1 MATFQKWLEEN
12 KSVYYGYALYQ
23 YYCKYRKKYLKEYN
37 IDLEGLSREEVN
49 DKYRD
54 FDGATN
60 LNKILNGK
68 TNGIIYIDTAKEINK
83 KWIVEIKPFDENPI
97 TFGQIFR
104 EYVRYRNNITV
115 DRKVMSRY
123 YCFHWKDSM
132 PDQFRKKG
140 EEFSGQSVILF
151 KNKDRELHLSNFE
164 KNDNIVL
171 VDKEGTSILK
181 VGKEKKCKV
190 MMTSLSIAAAI
201 VCQEGEISSDEFH
214 RILDEV
220 FLGKKPE
227 NSLLDSRKQKNPY
240 FYHFTSIDNFK
251 EMLKNGGIV
260 SKNILE
266 NQKDNLSNTSIQA
279 VRSEMK
285 VTTSP
290 VTYVHDYVPFYFAF
304 DTPMFYERV
313 CSKAIDQIDYVFLL
327 INIDRLRE
335 KNVFFT
341 NLAANSKNPLPEF
354 FYNLDNLDKVKWEC
368 INTPWYRNKDRN
380 QDKEKAKREKMS
392 EVLVK
397 DFVPFEWVEKIYT
410 FNENKVQEIRNLIQ
424 KSELE
429 LDTRSRLLG
438 NRNIMV
444 RHNKKIIEVIEK
456 ENEPET
462 IISYRNY
469 YHTKSRRNPLKE
481 EKDWSELPKNQSL
494 VTGPKELLKKY
505 NDVFE
510 SIIVKRNNS
519 ESYQFRF
526 ENIRSLIC
534 EIKEN
539 FVCLRELEDIFEL
552 ETSNEVHKETVSD
565 HTKIV
570 VKNIED
576 RLQDMPFS
584 DNEKDCLLL
593 SGYLHDIGK
602 GPKKKWKDGKQPSWP
617 DHPAEA
623 IPMLERIFTKEIRCI
638 SNEELNLILLLV
650 IYHDLLGEI
659 VSGFDIENNLDSKRK
674 LSELENLNL
683 SSREFD
689 LLAELSRADIKSL
702 GREHWLR
709 NFDNSIER
717 LKEIGVKDD

>member
-12 KSVYYGYALYQ
+12 KGVYYGYALYQ
-23 YYCKYRKKYLKEYN
+23 YYCKYRKMYLKEHN

-54 FDGATN
+54 FDGSTN

-83 KWIVEIKPFDENPI
+83 KWIVEIKPFDENSI

-123 YCFHWKDSM
+123 YCFHWKDLM

-140 EEFSGQSVILF
+140 EEFSDQSVVLF
-151 KNKDRELHLSNFE
+151 KNKDKELHLSNFE
-164 KNDNIVL
+164 KNDFIVL

-181 VGKEKKCKV
+181 VGREKKCEV
-190 MMTSLSIAAAI
+190 MMTSRSIVAAI

-251 EMLKNGGIV
+251 EMLKEGGIV

-285 VTTSP
+285 VTDSP

-313 CSKAIDQIDYVFLL
+313 HSKVIDQIDHIFLL

-354 FYNLDNLDKVKWEC
+354 FYD
-368 INTPWYRNKDRN
+368 P
-380 QDKEKAKREKMS
+380 
-392 EVLVK
+392 
-397 DFVPFEWVEKIYT
+397 
-410 FNENKVQEIRNLIQ
+410 
-424 KSELE
+424 
-429 LDTRSRLLG
+429 
-438 NRNIMV
+438 
-444 RHNKKIIEVIEK
+444 
-456 ENEPET
+456 
-462 IISYRNY
+462 
-469 YHTKSRRNPLKE
+469 
-481 EKDWSELPKNQSL
+481 
-494 VTGPKELLKKY
+494 
-505 NDVFE
+505 
-510 SIIVKRNNS
+510 
-519 ESYQFRF
+519 
-526 ENIRSLIC
+526 
-534 EIKEN
+534 
-539 FVCLRELEDIFEL
+539 
-552 ETSNEVHKETVSD
+552 
-565 HTKIV
+565 
-570 VKNIED
+570 
-576 RLQDMPFS
+576 
-584 DNEKDCLLL
+584 
-593 SGYLHDIGK
+593 
-602 GPKKKWKDGKQPSWP
+602 
-617 DHPAEA
+617 
-623 IPMLERIFTKEIRCI
+623 
-638 SNEELNLILLLV
+638 
-650 IYHDLLGEI
+650 
-659 VSGFDIENNLDSKRK
+659 
-674 LSELENLNL
+674 
-683 SSREFD
+683 
-689 LLAELSRADIKSL
+689 
-702 GREHWLR
+702 
-709 NFDNSIER
+709 
-717 LKEIGVKDD
+717 

>member
-12 KSVYYGYALYQ
+12 KGVYYGYALYQ
-23 YYCKYRKKYLKEYN
+23 YYCKYRKMYLKEYN

-54 FDGATN
+54 FDEATN

-68 TNGIIYIDTAKEINK
+68 TNGIIYIDKAKEINN
-83 KWIVEIKPFDENPI
+83 KWIVEIKPFDENSI

-123 YCFHWKDSM
+123 YCFQWKDSM
-132 PDQFRKKG
+132 PDQYRKEG
-140 EEFSGQSVILF
+140 EEFSDQSIVLF
-151 KNKDRELHLSNFE
+151 KNKDKELHLSNFE

-190 MMTSLSIAAAI
+190 MMTSLSIAATI

-227 NSLLDSRKQKNPY
+227 NPLLDSHKQENPY

-251 EMLKNGGIV
+251 EMLKKGGIV

-313 CSKAIDQIDYVFLL
+313 CSKVIDQIDHIFLL

-354 FYNLDNLDKVKWEC
+354 FYDLDNLNKVDWRC
-368 INTPWYRNKDRN
+368 INTPWYKNENRN
-380 QDKEKAKREKMS
+380 QDKEIEKRKKMS

-410 FNENKVQEIRNLIQ
+410 FNDNKVQEIKNLIQ

-429 LDTRSRLLG
+429 LDTRSRLLR
-438 NRNIMV
+438 NRNIML
-444 RHNKKIIEVIEK
+444 RHFELT
-456 ENEPET
+456 PR
-462 IISYRNY
+462 RNY
-469 YHTKSRRNPLKE
+469 YHTKWERNPLAW
-481 EKDWSELPKNQSL
+481 EKDLPRYQSK

-505 NDVFE
+505 NDVLE

-519 ESYQFRF
+519 ESNPFQF
-526 ENIRSLIC
+526 ENIKSLIC
-534 EIKEN
+534 KIKEN
-539 FVCLRELEDIFEL
+539 FLCLRELKGIFEL

-576 RLQDMPFS
+576 RLQYLPFS

-602 GPKKKWKDGKQPSWP
+602 GPKEKWKDGKQPSWP

-623 IPMLERIFTKEIRCI
+623 IPMLERIFTEEIRCI

>member
-1 MATFQKWLEEN
+1 
-12 KSVYYGYALYQ
+12 
-23 YYCKYRKKYLKEYN
+23 
-37 IDLEGLSREEVN
+37 
-49 DKYRD
+49 
-54 FDGATN
+54 
-60 LNKILNGK
+60 
-68 TNGIIYIDTAKEINK
+68 
-83 KWIVEIKPFDENPI
+83 
-97 TFGQIFR
+97 
-104 EYVRYRNNITV
+104 
-115 DRKVMSRY
+115 
-123 YCFHWKDSM
+123 
-132 PDQFRKKG
+132 
-140 EEFSGQSVILF
+140 
-151 KNKDRELHLSNFE
+151 
-164 KNDNIVL
+164 
-171 VDKEGTSILK
+171 
-181 VGKEKKCKV
+181 
-190 MMTSLSIAAAI
+190 
-201 VCQEGEISSDEFH
+201 
-214 RILDEV
+214 
-220 FLGKKPE
+220 
-227 NSLLDSRKQKNPY
+227 
-240 FYHFTSIDNFK
+240 
-251 EMLKNGGIV
+251 
-260 SKNILE
+260 
-266 NQKDNLSNTSIQA
+266 
-279 VRSEMK
+279 MK

-341 NLAANSKNPLPEF
+341 NLAANSKNPSPEF
-354 FYNLDNLDKVKWEC
+354 FYDLDNLDKVNWKR
-368 INTPWYRNKDRN
+368 INTQWKGNKDRY
-380 QDKEKAKREKMS
+380 QDKEIAKREKMS

-410 FNENKVQEIRNLIQ
+410 FNDNKVQEIRNLIQ

-429 LDTRSRLLG
+429 LDTRSRLLRNG
-438 NRNIMV
+438 NIMF
-444 RHNKKIIEVIEK
+444 RRF
-456 ENEPET
+456 EPT
-462 IISYRNY
+462 PPRNY
-469 YHTKSRRNPLKE
+469 YHTKWKRKPLKE
-481 EKDWSELPKNQSL
+481 EEKRGELPKDQSL

-505 NDVFE
+505 NDVLE

-519 ESYQFRF
+519 KSYSFQF
-526 ENIRSLIC
+526 ENIKSLIR
-534 EIKEN
+534 EIKDK
-539 FVCLRELEDIFEL
+539 FSCLRELKDIFEL

-602 GPKKKWKDGKQPSWP
+602 GPKEKWKDGKQPSWP

-659 VSGFDIENNLDSKRK
+659 VSGFDIENNLDNKRK